1 MIPILLDTKG
11 NFQMILWKWTIKNF
25 NTFCK
30 ILLLTLSLE
39 IENLQQ
45 QFTWEEFDRGKFT
58 L

>member
-1 MIPILLDTKG
+1 MILILLDTKG

-30 ILLLTLSLE
+30 ILLLTLSLD

-45 QFTWEEFDRGKFT
+45 QFTWEKFDRGKFT

>member
-1 MIPILLDTKG
+1 MILIFLDIKG
-11 NFQMILWKWTIKNF
+11 NFQTILWKWTIKNV

-30 ILLLTLSLE
+30 ILVLTLSLD

>member
-1 MIPILLDTKG
+1 MILIFLDIKG
-11 NFQMILWKWTIKNF
+11 NFQMILWKWTIKNV

-30 ILLLTLSLE
+30 ILVLTLSLD

>member
-11 NFQMILWKWTIKNF
+11 NFQMILWKWTIKNS

-30 ILLLTLSLE
+30 ILLLTLSLD

>member
-1 MIPILLDTKG
+1 MILIFLDIKG
-11 NFQMILWKWTIKNF
+11 NFQMILWKWTIKNV

-30 ILLLTLSLE
+30 ILVLTLSLD

-45 QFTWEEFDRGKFT
+45 QFTWEKFDRGKFT